1 MWTVT
6 NLNKKTMSRTTAFL
20 DENQDMQVTIVPG
33 AYYNIGNVISDVFRA
48 VNSQFLTS
56 TWSDGMPKE
65 FFDVSKVM
73 AINIKH
79 GTDLDTKNISIE
91 AENQQAIGVVG
102 VLKPIIQNHL
112 KVEDYA
118 SLLNSV
124 RDELVDFGHVILKKT
139 SEGTETVDLRNVV
152 RPAHILDVQKGGLI
166 EKHEWTYSDMLQR
179 KSKFDK
185 WEEVETLW
193 EKMKTQGLSTFQV
206 YEHWLIDDFDGQVT
220 KGVIMSLDREIM
232 KPEDGSEPSDWDT
245 TVELSRTKTPYTK
258 PIADIQKKKELE
270 KSGFLI
276 DGEEPLYP
284 YEDIRFVTV
293 KGRWLGAG
301 VYEITAPVR
310 RAYNRTLNVKLRYDE
325 IQTKGTF
332 LHTKGINGK
341 SLTQEAIN
349 ALESTGVVDL
359 QNGAQLEQLRIQS
372 LTNEFIN
379 SADKFFEFAR
389 QLLGL
394 TAQGTGEDLPANM
407 PATTAVINDNRAK
420 TLFDSILETQGIA
433 WRNWFSDFELDDILD
448 NLSAKK
454 WAKIQG
460 SEEDL
465 IEVITPFAI
474 KYLKMDQRFQNMV
487 SLGRELKIMEAV
499 QPAIDKVQKELVKDN
514 IMNGTAFVA
523 FKKSFLKN
531 AQFFIDFVI
540 TNEASDKQAEIV
552 EMQALHDKALINP
565 ASSLSPAKLEEGILN
580 KINQDAKRFKKTKEE
595 SAIIN
600 NPQLNANLPQPG
612 QANAPQAPPQAVQ
625 PPQQR

>member
-1 MWTVT
+1 
-6 NLNKKTMSRTTAFL
+6 MSRTTAFL

-79 GTDLDTKNISIE
+79 GTDLDTKDISIE

-232 KPEDGSEPSDWDT
+232 KPEEGSEPSDWDT

-284 YEDIRFVTV
+284 YEDIRFVAV

-407 PATTAVINDNRAK
+407 PATTAVINDKRAK

-499 QPAIDKVQKELVKDN
+499 QPAVDKVQKELVKDN
-514 IMNGTAFVA
+514 IMNGTAFVS

-540 TNEASDKQAEIV
+540 TNEASDKQAEMANL
-552 EMQALHDKALINP
+552 ELMKQSALTNP
-565 ASSLSPAKLEEGILN
+565 ASGLSPK
-580 KINQDAKRFKKTKEE
+580 KIEAEQLSKMSLDIKRFEKSEE
-595 SAIIN
+595 EQAIIS
-600 NPQLNANLPQPG
+600 NPQLNANLPTP
-612 QANAPQAPPQAVQ
+612 NAPQGAPQAVQ

>member
-1 MWTVT
+1 
-6 NLNKKTMSRTTAFL
+6 MSRTTAFL

-79 GTDLDTKNISIE
+79 GTDLDTKDISIE

-232 KPEDGSEPSDWDT
+232 KPEEGSEPSDWDT

-284 YEDIRFVTV
+284 YEDIRFVAV

-359 QNGAQLEQLRIQS
+359 QDGAQLEQLRIQS

-407 PATTAVINDNRAK
+407 PATTAVINDKRAK

-499 QPAIDKVQKELVKDN
+499 QPAVDKVQKELVKDN
-514 IMNGTAFVA
+514 IMNGTAFVS

-540 TNEASDKQAEIV
+540 TNEASDKQAEMANL
-552 EMQALHDKALINP
+552 ELMKQSALTNP
-565 ASSLSPAKLEEGILN
+565 ASGLSPK
-580 KINQDAKRFKKTKEE
+580 KIEAEQLSKMSLDIKRFEKSEE
-595 SAIIN
+595 EQAIIS
-600 NPQLNANLPQPG
+600 NPQLNANLPTP
-612 QANAPQAPPQAVQ
+612 NAPQGAPQAVQ

>member
-79 GTDLDTKNISIE
+79 GTDLDTKDISIE

-284 YEDIRFVTV
+284 YQDIRFVAV

-359 QNGAQLEQLRIQS
+359 QNGAQLEQLKIQS

-407 PATTAVINDNRAK
+407 PATTAVINDKRAK

-514 IMNGTAFVA
+514 IMNGTAFVS

-540 TNEASDKQAEIV
+540 TNEASDKQAEMTNL
-552 EMQALHDKALINP
+552 ELMKQSALTNP
-565 ASSLSPAKLEEGILN
+565 ASGLSPK
-580 KINQDAKRFKKTKEE
+580 KIEAEQLGKMSLDIKRFEKSEE
-595 SAIIN
+595 EQAIIS
-600 NPQLNANLPQPG
+600 NPQLNANLPTP
-612 QANAPQAPPQAVQ
+612 NAPQGAPQAVQ

>member
-79 GTDLDTKNISIE
+79 GTDLDTKDISIE

-232 KPEDGSEPSDWDT
+232 KPEEGSEPSDWDT

-407 PATTAVINDNRAK
+407 PATTAVINDKRAK

-499 QPAIDKVQKELVKDN
+499 QPAVDKVQKELVKDN
-514 IMNGTAFVA
+514 IMNGTAFVS

-540 TNEASDKQAEIV
+540 TNEASDKQAEMANL
-552 EMQALHDKALINP
+552 ELMKQSAMTNP
-565 ASSLSPAKLEEGILN
+565 ASGLSPKKLEAEQLGKMSLDI
-580 KINQDAKRFKKTKEE
+580 KRFEKSEE
-595 SAIIN
+595 EQAIIS
-600 NPQLNANLPQPG
+600 NPQLNANLPTP
-612 QANAPQAPPQAVQ
+612 NAPQGAPQAVQ

>member
-1 MWTVT
+1 
-6 NLNKKTMSRTTAFL
+6 MSRTTAFL

-79 GTDLDTKNISIE
+79 GTDLDTKDISIE

-232 KPEDGSEPSDWDT
+232 KPEEGSEPSDWDT

-407 PATTAVINDNRAK
+407 PATTAVINDKRAK

-499 QPAIDKVQKELVKDN
+499 QPAVDKVQKELVKDN
-514 IMNGTAFVA
+514 IMNGTAFVS

-540 TNEASDKQAEIV
+540 TNEASDKQAEMANL
-552 EMQALHDKALINP
+552 ELMKQSALTNP
-565 ASSLSPAKLEEGILN
+565 ASGLSPK
-580 KINQDAKRFKKTKEE
+580 KIEAEQLSKMSLDIKRFEKSEE
-595 SAIIN
+595 EQAIIS
-600 NPQLNANLPQPG
+600 NPQLNANLPTP
-612 QANAPQAPPQAVQ
+612 NAPQGAPQAVQ

>member
-79 GTDLDTKNISIE
+79 GTDLDTKDISIE

-284 YEDIRFVTV
+284 YQDIRFVAV

-407 PATTAVINDNRAK
+407 PATTAVINDKRAK

-514 IMNGTAFVA
+514 IMNGTAFVS

-540 TNEASDKQAEIV
+540 TNEASDKQAEMTNL
-552 EMQALHDKALINP
+552 ELMKQSALTNP
-565 ASSLSPAKLEEGILN
+565 ASGLSPK
-580 KINQDAKRFKKTKEE
+580 KIEAEQLGKMSLDIKRFEKSEE
-595 SAIIN
+595 EQAIIS
-600 NPQLNANLPQPG
+600 NPQLNANLPTP
-612 QANAPQAPPQAVQ
+612 NAPQAPPQAVQ

>member
-1 MWTVT
+1 
-6 NLNKKTMSRTTAFL
+6 MSRTTAFL

-79 GTDLDTKNISIE
+79 GTDLDTKDISIE

-359 QNGAQLEQLRIQS
+359 QNGAQLEQLKIQS

-514 IMNGTAFVA
+514 IMNGTAFVS

>member
-1 MWTVT
+1 
-6 NLNKKTMSRTTAFL
+6 MSRTTAFL

-79 GTDLDTKNISIE
+79 GTDLDTKDISIE

-232 KPEDGSEPSDWDT
+232 KPEEGSEPSDWDT

-276 DGEEPLYP
+276 DGEMPLYP

-359 QNGAQLEQLRIQS
+359 QDGAQLEQLRIQS

-407 PATTAVINDNRAK
+407 PATTAVINDKRAK

-499 QPAIDKVQKELVKDN
+499 QPAVDKVQKELVKDN
-514 IMNGTAFVA
+514 IMNGTAFVS

-540 TNEASDKQAEIV
+540 TNEASDKQAEMANL
-552 EMQALHDKALINP
+552 ELMKQSALTNP
-565 ASSLSPAKLEEGILN
+565 ASGLSPK
-580 KINQDAKRFKKTKEE
+580 KIEAEQLSKMSLDIKRFEKSEE
-595 SAIIN
+595 EQAIIS
-600 NPQLNANLPQPG
+600 NPQLNANLPTP
-612 QANAPQAPPQAVQ
+612 NAPQGAPQAVQ

>member
-1 MWTVT
+1 
-6 NLNKKTMSRTTAFL
+6 MSRTTAFL

-79 GTDLDTKNISIE
+79 GTDLDTKDISIE

-499 QPAIDKVQKELVKDN
+499 QPAIDKVQNELVKDN
-514 IMNGTAFVA
+514 IMNGTAFVS

>member
-79 GTDLDTKNISIE
+79 GTDLDTKDISIE

-232 KPEDGSEPSDWDT
+232 KPEEGSEPSDWDT

-284 YEDIRFVTV
+284 YEDIRFVAV

-407 PATTAVINDNRAK
+407 PATTAVINDKRAK

-499 QPAIDKVQKELVKDN
+499 QPAVDKVQKELVKDN
-514 IMNGTAFVA
+514 IMNGTAFVS

-540 TNEASDKQAEIV
+540 TNEASDKQAEMANL
-552 EMQALHDKALINP
+552 ELMKQSALTNP
-565 ASSLSPAKLEEGILN
+565 ASGLSPK
-580 KINQDAKRFKKTKEE
+580 KIEAEQLSKMSLDIKRFEKSEE
-595 SAIIN
+595 EQAIIS
-600 NPQLNANLPQPG
+600 NPQLNANLPTP
-612 QANAPQAPPQAVQ
+612 NAPQGAPQAVQ

>member
-1 MWTVT
+1 
-6 NLNKKTMSRTTAFL
+6 MSRTTAFL

-79 GTDLDTKNISIE
+79 GTDLDTKDISIE

-284 YEDIRFVTV
+284 YQDIRFVAV

-407 PATTAVINDNRAK
+407 PATTAVINDKRAK

-514 IMNGTAFVA
+514 IMNGTAFVS

-540 TNEASDKQAEIV
+540 TNEASDKQAEMTNL
-552 EMQALHDKALINP
+552 ELMKQSALTNP
-565 ASSLSPAKLEEGILN
+565 ASGLSPK
-580 KINQDAKRFKKTKEE
+580 KIEAEQLGKMSLDIKRFEKSEE
-595 SAIIN
+595 EQAIIS
-600 NPQLNANLPQPG
+600 NPQLNANLPTP
-612 QANAPQAPPQAVQ
+612 NAPQAPPQAVQ

>member
-79 GTDLDTKNISIE
+79 GTDLDTKDISIE

-232 KPEDGSEPSDWDT
+232 KPEEGSEPSDWDT

-284 YEDIRFVTV
+284 YEDIRFVAV

-359 QNGAQLEQLRIQS
+359 QDGAQLEQLRIQS

-407 PATTAVINDNRAK
+407 PATTAVINDKRAK

-499 QPAIDKVQKELVKDN
+499 QPAVDKVQKELVKDN
-514 IMNGTAFVA
+514 IMNGTAFVS

-540 TNEASDKQAEIV
+540 TNEASDKQAEMANL
-552 EMQALHDKALINP
+552 ELMKQSALTNP
-565 ASSLSPAKLEEGILN
+565 ASGLSPK
-580 KINQDAKRFKKTKEE
+580 KIEAEQLSKMSLDIKRFEKSEE
-595 SAIIN
+595 EQAIIS
-600 NPQLNANLPQPG
+600 NPQLNANLPTP
-612 QANAPQAPPQAVQ
+612 NAPQGAPQAVQ

>member
-79 GTDLDTKNISIE
+79 GTDLDTKDISIE

-514 IMNGTAFVA
+514 IMNGTAFVS

>member
-79 GTDLDTKNISIE
+79 GTDLDTKDISIE

-359 QNGAQLEQLRIQS
+359 QNGAQLKQLKIQS

-514 IMNGTAFVA
+514 IMNGTAFVS

>member
-79 GTDLDTKNISIE
+79 GTDLDTKDISIE

-232 KPEDGSEPSDWDT
+232 KPEEGSEPSDWDT

-407 PATTAVINDNRAK
+407 PATTAVINDKRAK

-499 QPAIDKVQKELVKDN
+499 QPAVDKVQKELVKDN
-514 IMNGTAFVA
+514 IMNGTAFVS

-540 TNEASDKQAEIV
+540 TNEASDKQAEMANL
-552 EMQALHDKALINP
+552 ELMKQSALTNP
-565 ASSLSPAKLEEGILN
+565 ASGLSPK
-580 KINQDAKRFKKTKEE
+580 KIEAEQLSKMSLDIKRFEKSEE
-595 SAIIN
+595 EQAIIS
-600 NPQLNANLPQPG
+600 NPQLNANLPTP
-612 QANAPQAPPQAVQ
+612 NAPQGAPQAVQ

>member
-1 MWTVT
+1 
-6 NLNKKTMSRTTAFL
+6 MSRTTAFL

-232 KPEDGSEPSDWDT
+232 KPEEGSEPSDWDT

-258 PIADIQKKKELE
+258 PIADIRKKKELE

-359 QNGAQLEQLRIQS
+359 QNGAQLEQLKIQS

-407 PATTAVINDNRAK
+407 PATTAVINDKRAK

-540 TNEASDKQAEIV
+540 TNEASDKQAEMTNL
-552 EMQALHDKALINP
+552 ELMKQSAMTNP
-565 ASSLSPAKLEEGILN
+565 ASGLSPK
-580 KINQDAKRFKKTKEE
+580 KIEAEQLGKMSLDIKRFEKSEE
-595 SAIIN
+595 EQAIIS
-600 NPQLNANLPQPG
+600 NPQLNANLPTP
-612 QANAPQAPPQAVQ
+612 NAPQAPPQAVQ

>member
-1 MWTVT
+1 
-6 NLNKKTMSRTTAFL
+6 MSRTTAFL

-79 GTDLDTKNISIE
+79 GTDLDTKDISIE

-514 IMNGTAFVA
+514 IMNGTAFVS

>member
-1 MWTVT
+1 
-6 NLNKKTMSRTTAFL
+6 MSRTTAFL

-514 IMNGTAFVA
+514 IMNGTAFVS

>member
-79 GTDLDTKNISIE
+79 GTDLDTKDISIE

-232 KPEDGSEPSDWDT
+232 KPEEGSEPSDWDT

-284 YEDIRFVTV
+284 YEDIRFVAV

-359 QNGAQLEQLRIQS
+359 QDGAQLEQLRIQS

-407 PATTAVINDNRAK
+407 PATTAVINDKRAK

-499 QPAIDKVQKELVKDN
+499 QPAVDKVQKELVKDN
-514 IMNGTAFVA
+514 IMNGTAFVS

-540 TNEASDKQAEIV
+540 TNEASDKQAEMANL
-552 EMQALHDKALINP
+552 ELMKQSAMTNP
-565 ASSLSPAKLEEGILN
+565 ASGLSPKKLEAEQLGKMSLDI
-580 KINQDAKRFKKTKEE
+580 KRFEKSEE
-595 SAIIN
+595 EQAIIS
-600 NPQLNANLPQPG
+600 NPQLNANLPTP
-612 QANAPQAPPQAVQ
+612 NAPQGAPQAVQ

>member
-1 MWTVT
+1 
-6 NLNKKTMSRTTAFL
+6 MSRTTAFL

-79 GTDLDTKNISIE
+79 GTDLDTKDISIE

-359 QNGAQLEQLRIQS
+359 QNGAQLKQLKIQS

-514 IMNGTAFVA
+514 IMNGTAFVS